1 MCIETG
7 EWMLATEVRIIGIEK
22 HRMDLCRRGEGR
34 NFQIE
39 AVSADFESMTRVKR
53 QQAVLRLIPM
63 KLLMGSCARSRPALT
78 PEEKSKRQGL
88 GI

>member
-1 MCIETG
+1 
-7 EWMLATEVRIIGIEK
+7 MLATELHVLLESK
-22 HRMDLCRRGEGR
+22 NTEWTFAVEGEGR

-53 QQAVLRLIPM
+53 QQAVLRLITDEIADGI
-63 KLLMGSCARSRPALT
+63 LHAITVIALT

>member
-1 MCIETG
+1 
-7 EWMLATEVRIIGIEK
+7 MLATEVRALLESK
-22 HRMDLCRRGEGR
+22 NTEWNFTVEGEGR

-53 QQAVLRLIPM
+53 QQAVLRLIADEIAEGT
-63 KLLMGSCARSRPALT
+63 LHAITVTALT

>member
-1 MCIETG
+1 
-7 EWMLATEVRIIGIEK
+7 MLATELHVLLESK
-22 HRMDLCRRGEGR
+22 NTEWTFAVEGEGR

-53 QQAVLRLIPM
+53 QQAVLRLITDEIADGI
-63 KLLMGSCARSRPALT
+63 LHAITVIALT
-78 PEEKSKRQGL
+78 PEEKSKRRGL

>member
-1 MCIETG
+1 
-7 EWMLATEVRIIGIEK
+7 MLATEVQALLKSKNAEWTFAVQ
-22 HRMDLCRRGEGR
+22 GEGR

-53 QQAVLRLIPM
+53 QQAVLRLIAGEISDGT
-63 KLLMGSCARSRPALT
+63 LHAITVTALT

>member
-1 MCIETG
+1 
-7 EWMLATEVRIIGIEK
+7 MLATELHSLLESKNTEWTFAVE
-22 HRMDLCRRGEGR
+22 GEGR

-39 AVSADFESMTRVKR
+39 AVSGDFESMTRVKR
-53 QQAVLRLIPM
+53 QQAVLRIIAGEIADGILHAITVT
-63 KLLMGSCARSRPALT
+63 ALT

>member
-1 MCIETG
+1 
-7 EWMLATEVRIIGIEK
+7 MLATELHVLLESKNTGWTFAVE
-22 HRMDLCRRGEGR
+22 GEGR

-53 QQAVLRLIPM
+53 QQAVLRLIADEIADGI
-63 KLLMGSCARSRPALT
+63 LHAITVIALT